1 MESNIKKVY
10 IEFHDHQIPV
20 YWKEERRGVIDMLV
34 KVLERK
40 LEGGRE
46 LVQRFLNN
54 LDSIEIEGSE
64 AILYSTRERGTL
76 ALSLY

>member
-1 MESNIKKVY
+1 MDSTVKKVY
-10 IEFHDHQIPV
+10 IDFHDHQIPV
-20 YWKEERRGVIDMLV
+20 YWKDERRGVIDMLV

-40 LEGGRE
+40 MVSGRE
-46 LVQRFLNN
+46 LVQRFLSH

>member
-1 MESNIKKVY
+1 MESSVKKVY
-10 IEFHDHQIPV
+10 IDFHDHQVPV
-20 YWKEERRGVIDMLV
+20 YWKDERRGVIDMLV
-34 KVLERK
+34 KVLEQK
-40 LEGGRE
+40 LVNGRE
-46 LVQRFLNN
+46 LVQRFLTN

>member
-1 MESNIKKVY
+1 MDSNIKKVY
-10 IEFHDHQIPV
+10 IDFREHQIPV
-20 YWKEERRGVIDMLV
+20 YWKDERRGVIDTLV

-40 LEGGRE
+40 LVSGRE
-46 LVQRFLNN
+46 LVQRFLSN